1 VADGLS
7 ASPRPNH
14 GGWPAGAPGI
24 RRATDSIFDR
34 YPCFFERPVFFSPFI
49 VPVVAMLAFAAVI
62 IARGPIG
69 KALARRIEGTTG
81 DTDLMALRSDMESI
95 SERVADL
102 EERLD
107 FTERLLSQERER
119 PKLEP

>member
-1 VADGLS
+1 MF
-7 ASPRPNH
+7 
-14 GGWPAGAPGI
+14 W
-24 RRATDSIFDR
+24 
-34 YPCFFERPVFFSPFI
+34 SPFI

-69 KALARRIEGTTG
+69 KALARRLEGPTSDG
-81 DTDLMALRSDMESI
+81 ELSALRSEMEVM

-119 PKLEP
+119 PRLDP

>member
-1 VADGLS
+1 MV
-7 ASPRPNH
+7 
-14 GGWPAGAPGI
+14 
-24 RRATDSIFDR
+24 
-34 YPCFFERPVFFSPFI
+34 
-49 VPVVAMLAFAAVI
+49 AFAAVI

-69 KALARRIEGTTG
+69 KALARRIEGPTSDG
-81 DTDLMALRSDMESI
+81 NLAALRNEVDTM

-119 PKLEP
+119 PRIEP